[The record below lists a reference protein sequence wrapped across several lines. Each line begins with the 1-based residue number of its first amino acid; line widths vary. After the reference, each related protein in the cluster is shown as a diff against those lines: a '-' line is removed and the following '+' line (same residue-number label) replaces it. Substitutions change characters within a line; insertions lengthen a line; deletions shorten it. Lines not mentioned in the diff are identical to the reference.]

1 MARQT
6 LFANEALTPSG
17 WAQNVRVDIDGE
29 GRIAGVTAGAKP
41 DDVPGEV
48 KVGALLP
55 APGNAHSHSFQRAM
69 AGLTEYR
76 SQAYDDFWTWRALM
90 YHFVERLTPDDIEAI
105 AAQVQMEMLE
115 AGYAAIGEFHYLHH
129 QPDGTP
135 YDMPGE
141 LGARMFAAAAQTGI
155 GYTHL
160 PVLYMRG
167 GMDGRPLSG
176 GQRRFGNTLDQFGTL
191 FEQARERLQD
201 LPADARLGVA
211 PHSLRAVDEDGLS
224 FAAGLRRTAPV
235 HIHAA
240 EQTGEVD
247 EALTHLGARPVTWLL
262 DNMKIDSDWRL
273 VHATQMTN
281 AETAALAASGAGVV
295 VCPITEANLGDGI
308 FGAQQY
314 LSAGGAL
321 ALGSDSNFRISLSE
335 ELRALEHSQR
345 LRDRERA
352 VLATADKSC
361 GRRMLETVAEGGASA
376 LGRDAGRIEAGALAD
391 LLALDTASSTLTGL
405 SGDRLL
411 DTWIFAGGDDLVSDV
426 WAAGRH
432 VVKDGRHIKHD
443 AIAAR
448 FNKVMLR
455 LRSEL

>member
-1 MARQT
+1 MTRQT
-6 LFANEALTPSG
+6 IFAAEALTPHG
-17 WAQNVRVDIDGE
+17 WTKDVLVEIGND
-29 GRIAGVTAGAKP
+29 GRIASVTAGAAP
-41 DDVPGEV
+41 DGDR
-48 KVGALLP
+48 VGVLLP

-76 SQAYDDFWTWRALM
+76 SAAHDDFWSWRALM

-135 YDMPGE
+135 YDNPGE
-141 LGARMFAAAAQTGI
+141 LGARQFAAAAETGI

-167 GMDGRPLSG
+167 GMDGRALQD
-176 GQRRFGNTLDQFGTL
+176 GQRRFGNTLSQ
-191 FEQARERLQD
+191 FEQLFDAAQASLEQ
-201 LPADARLGVA
+201 LPADTRLGVA
-211 PHSLRAVDEDGLS
+211 PHSLRAVDEDALS
-224 FAAGLRRTAPV
+224 FAANLKRTAPV

-247 EALTHLGARPVTWLL
+247 EALAFLGARPVEWLI
-262 DNMKIDSDWRL
+262 DKMKIGADWRL
-273 VHATQMTN
+273 IHATQMTE
-281 AETAALAASGAGVV
+281 AETKALAASGAGVV

-308 FGAQQY
+308 FPAREY
-314 LSAGGAL
+314 LSAGGVL
-321 ALGSDSNFRISLSE
+321 AVGSDSNIRISLSE

-345 LRDRERA
+345 LRDRQRA
-352 VLATADKSC
+352 VLATKDKSC
-361 GRRMLETVAEGGASA
+361 GRLLLETAARGGASA
-376 LGRDAGRIEAGALAD
+376 LGRDAGRIETGALAD
-391 LLALDTASSTLTGL
+391 LLALDSAAPALAGL

-411 DTWIFAGGDDLVSDV
+411 DAWIFAGDDTLVSDV

-432 VVKDGRHIKHD
+432 VVIEGSHIKRD

-448 FNKVMLR
+448 FNAVMAR
-455 LRSEL
+455 LRSDL

>member
-1 MARQT
+1 MAHQT
-6 LFANEALTPSG
+6 LFAQEALTAAG
-17 WAQNVRVDIDGE
+17 WARNVRLEIDPA
-29 GRIAGVTAGAKP
+29 GRIAGVTADAKP
-41 DDVPGEV
+41 EGI

-76 SQAYDDFWTWRALM
+76 SQAHDDFWTWRALM

-135 YDMPGE
+135 YDNPGE
-141 LGARMFAAAAQTGI
+141 LGERMFAAAAQTGI

-167 GMDGRPLSG
+167 GMDDRPLAG
-176 GQRRFGNTLDQFGTL
+176 GQRRFGNRLEQFEQL
-191 FEQARERLQD
+191 FELARSGLKQ

-211 PHSLRAVDEDGLS
+211 PHSLRAVNEKALS
-224 FAAGLRRTAPV
+224 FTVGLDRTAPV

-247 EALTHLGARPVTWLL
+247 EALTYLGARPVEWLL
-262 DNMKIDSDWRL
+262 KTMNIDADWRL
-273 VHATQMTN
+273 VHATQMTDT
-281 AETAALAASGAGVV
+281 ETAALAASGAGVV

-308 FGAQQY
+308 FNAREY

-321 ALGSDSNFRISLSE
+321 ALGSDSNIRISLSE

-345 LRDRERA
+345 LRDRQRA
-352 VLATADKSC
+352 VLATSEKSC
-361 GRRMLETVAEGGASA
+361 GRAMLETAAAGGASA
-376 LGRDAGRIEAGALAD
+376 LGRDAGRIETGALAD
-391 LLALDTASSTLTGL
+391 LLALDSAAPALAGL
-405 SGDRLL
+405 SGDRML
-411 DTWIFAGGDDLVSDV
+411 DTWIFAGGDDLVTDV

-432 VVKDGRHIKHD
+432 VVTSGAHIKRD
-443 AIAAR
+443 AITTR
-448 FNKVMLR
+448 FNAVMAR
-455 LRSEL
+455 LRGEL

>member
-6 LFANEALTPSG
+6 LFAHEALIPSG
-17 WAQNVRVDIDGE
+17 WARNVRVEIDGE
-29 GRIAGVTAGAKP
+29 GRIAEVTAGAKP
-41 DDVPGEV
+41 AKSDGI

-76 SQAYDDFWTWRALM
+76 SQAHDDFWTWRTLM

-135 YDMPGE
+135 YDNPGE

-176 GQRRFGNTLDQFGTL
+176 GQRRFGNTLDQFEAL
-191 FEQARERLQD
+191 FEQARDGLKH

-211 PHSLRAVDEDGLS
+211 PHSLRAVDEKGLS
-224 FAAGLRRTAPV
+224 FAAGLPRTAPI

-247 EALTHLGARPVTWLL
+247 EALAHLGARPVAWLL
-262 DNMKIDSDWRL
+262 DKMKIDADWRL
-273 VHATQMTN
+273 VHATQMTD

-295 VCPITEANLGDGI
+295 ACPITEANLGDGV
-308 FGAQQY
+308 FEAKKY
-314 LSAGGAL
+314 LSADGAL
-321 ALGSDSNFRISLSE
+321 ALGSDSNIRITLSE

-345 LRDRERA
+345 LRDRQRA
-352 VLATADKSC
+352 VLATPEKSC
-361 GRRMLETVAEGGASA
+361 GRAMLETVAAGGASA
-376 LGRDAGRIEAGALAD
+376 LGRDAGRIEPGAIAD
-391 LLALDTASSTLTGL
+391 LLALDSAAPALAGL
-405 SGDRLL
+405 AGDRLL
-411 DTWIFAGGDDLVSDV
+411 DTWIFAGGDHLVSDV

-432 VVKDGRHIKHD
+432 VVKDGLHVKHD
-443 AIAAR
+443 AITAR